1 MKLISWLMCSGLSCL
16 LWVNPVFAANIV
28 VFGDSISAAYGLE
41 VNKGWVAKLQQ
52 KLNQEKKSNYKV
64 VNASLSGETTTGG
77 ASRLP
82 KVLQQHQP
90 KILILELGGNDGL
103 RGQSPVLMHKNLQV
117 MIQQAKKHKTQVLL
131 LGMKIPPNYGKAYT
145 QAFEKVFAEVAKQ
158 EKVVF
163 VPFFLEG
170 IGGHDNL
177 MQSDGIH
184 PNQAAQAMLLA
195 NVWPAL
201 QGLL

>member
-1 MKLISWLMCSGLSCL
+1 MKLVSWLMCSCL

-64 VNASLSGETTTGG
+64 INASVSGETTTGG
-77 ASRLP
+77 VSRLP
-82 KVLQQHQP
+82 KVLQLHQP

-103 RGQSPVLMHKNLQV
+103 RGQSPVLMHKNLQA
-117 MIQQAKKHKTQVLL
+117 MIQQAKKNKAQVLL

-145 QAFEKVFAEVAKQ
+145 QAFEKVFADIAKQ

-170 IGGHDNL
+170 IGGNDRL

-184 PNQAAQAMLLA
+184 PNQAAQDTLLA

-201 QGLL
+201 KGLL

>member
-1 MKLISWLMCSGLSCL
+1 MKLVSWLMCSCL
-16 LWVNPVFAANIV
+16 LWVNSVFAANIV

-64 VNASLSGETTTGG
+64 INASVSGETTTGG
-77 ASRLP
+77 VSRLP
-82 KVLQQHQP
+82 NVLQLHQP

-103 RGQSPVLMHKNLQV
+103 RGQPPVLMHKNLQV
-117 MIQQAKKHKTQVLL
+117 MIQQAKKNKAQVLL

-145 QAFEKVFAEVAKQ
+145 QAFEKVFADIAKQ

-170 IGGHDNL
+170 IGGNDRL

-184 PNQAAQAMLLA
+184 PNQAAQDKLLT
-195 NVWPAL
+195 NVWPSL
-201 QGLL
+201 KTLL

>member
-1 MKLISWLMCSGLSCL
+1 MKSIYGLMLGFCL
-16 LWVNPVFAANIV
+16 TVNQAIAANIV

-64 VNASLSGETTTGG
+64 INASVSGETTTGG
-77 ASRLP
+77 VSRLP
-82 KVLQQHQP
+82 NVLQLHQP

-103 RGQSPVLMHKNLQV
+103 RGQPPVLMHKNLQV
-117 MIQQAKKHKTQVLL
+117 MIQQAKKNKAQVLL

-145 QAFEKVFAEVAKQ
+145 QAFEKVFADIAKQ

-170 IGGHDNL
+170 IGGNDRL

-184 PNQAAQAMLLA
+184 PNQAAQDKLLT
-195 NVWPAL
+195 NVWPSL
-201 QGLL
+201 KTLL

>member
-1 MKLISWLMCSGLSCL
+1 MKLVSWLMCSCL
-16 LWVNPVFAANIV
+16 LWVNSVFAANIV

-64 VNASLSGETTTGG
+64 INASVSGETTTGG
-77 ASRLP
+77 VSRLP
-82 KVLQQHQP
+82 NVLQLHQP

-103 RGQSPVLMHKNLQV
+103 RGQPSVLMHKNLQA
-117 MIQQAKKHKTQVLL
+117 MIQQAKKNKAQVLL

-145 QAFEKVFAEVAKQ
+145 QAFEKVFADIAKQ

-170 IGGHDNL
+170 IGGNDRL

-184 PNQAAQAMLLA
+184 PNQAAQDKLLT
-195 NVWPAL
+195 NVWPSL
-201 QGLL
+201 KTLL